1 MANRINKPTKK
12 TALQELIFWLNSGWK
27 DEDVNTVI
35 KKAEEL
41 LSEEATQIIDAY
53 DNGADYDQEGKIHW
67 GVQYYE
73 ETFNQKEN
81 A

>member
-1 MANRINKPTKK
+1 METKQ
-12 TALQELIFWLNSGWK
+12 TAMQELIFWLNSGWK
-27 DEDVNTVI
+27 DENVDTVI

-53 DNGADYDQEGKIHW
+53 DNGAEYDQEGKPHW